1 VRLAT
6 LIRHELDWVVM
17 KAMEKDRSRRY
28 ESVSALAADIKRYL
42 AGDAVLAVPPSA
54 GYRARKFI
62 RRYRGPVVAGA
73 LVTLALVGG
82 LIGTSA
88 GFVNAQRQREVA
100 EKEQTRAQRE
110 KERADENAAEAR
122 AAEELATRR
131 AYAASVMSAATAI
144 SSVQYNT
151 ARAFLEG
158 APERLRGWE
167 WGVLH
172 AKLDSSIR
180 GVATGDTAK
189 SSDPANWSNLRMAPD
204 RRSFF
209 THRLLAKETLKRWDL
224 KTGQLLQTFDAPS
237 DFEGSRVISYAAIS
251 PDGTRLSICPGFLE
265 RGHTAIP
272 AQTWDLATGQR
283 IASSALQT
291 DASMGSHTAI
301 FGDGSRMLVWITG
314 QLSLCSLPGGN
325 VISRCSTEGFPGVY
339 AVFNADES
347 LFTENSSLSPNEL
360 TVRRTST
367 LERVCV
373 LKGHGGIIASA
384 EFSPDSRWLGT
395 AADDSTARVWDLSVS
410 PPTFLVLPHE
420 GSVTNIRF
428 SPDGSSVATI
438 CKDHAIRVWDRAT
451 GALRATFVSDALVCE
466 PLMFVSD
473 GEGGSIVA
481 GLDSDG
487 TVRFWDVTAA
497 DTSVLRRHT
506 TIVSGVR
513 WARGNPAD
521 IVVTS
526 SLDGH
531 GQTFGVAGSNITV
544 RIWDADSGEQVASL
558 PGKLG
563 DMTGCEAVSDDGRFA
578 AFSTGDYDATLQVW
592 SDAASET
599 SGAVLGRTDVMDLS
613 TGEKVFSAPN
623 YRIVDWLCF
632 AADQRSIVLADKST
646 SIQEKKVQLHLLDGR
661 TGEQLRT
668 RSLDKKCLWT
678 FARGPDGRFIAAF
691 PSKLYGSTPADR
703 PNTMLLIDTQT
714 LETIRELDG
723 IDDGQLAIGFS
734 PDGERIVTGG
744 FDGKLHVYNAQTG
757 APLATMSG
765 HRDNVLAIAFSP
777 DGRRI
782 ASGGLDRKVRI
793 WDAKTYDQLA
803 AFSGHEGHIN
813 TLEWQPLPATAEY
826 PAGDWRLFSS
836 SGDST
841 ARVWEPRP
849 IRTRFEA
856 REARKAALGR
866 VEPMVT
872 RLFEELKD
880 ASKVVERIKS
890 DASLSPIDRKTAL
903 QVVLAKSL
911 AAQAAVKH

>member
-1 VRLAT
+1 
-6 LIRHELDWVVM
+6 
-17 KAMEKDRSRRY
+17 
-28 ESVSALAADIKRYL
+28 
-42 AGDAVLAVPPSA
+42 
-54 GYRARKFI
+54 
-62 RRYRGPVVAGA
+62 
-73 LVTLALVGG
+73 
-82 LIGTSA
+82 
-88 GFVNAQRQREVA
+88 
-100 EKEQTRAQRE
+100 
-110 KERADENAAEAR
+110 
-122 AAEELATRR
+122 
-131 AYAASVMSAATAI
+131 
-144 SSVQYNT
+144 
-151 ARAFLEG
+151 
-158 APERLRGWE
+158 
-167 WGVLH
+167 
-172 AKLDSSIR
+172 
-180 GVATGDTAK
+180 
-189 SSDPANWSNLRMAPD
+189 
-204 RRSFF
+204 
-209 THRLLAKETLKRWDL
+209 
-224 KTGQLLQTFDAPS
+224 
-237 DFEGSRVISYAAIS
+237 
-251 PDGTRLSICPGFLE
+251 
-265 RGHTAIP
+265 
-272 AQTWDLATGQR
+272 
-283 IASSALQT
+283 
-291 DASMGSHTAI
+291 
-301 FGDGSRMLVWITG
+301 
-314 QLSLCSLPGGN
+314 
-325 VISRCSTEGFPGVY
+325 
-339 AVFNADES
+339 
-347 LFTENSSLSPNEL
+347 
-360 TVRRTST
+360 
-367 LERVCV
+367 
-373 LKGHGGIIASA
+373 
-384 EFSPDSRWLGT
+384 
-395 AADDSTARVWDLSVS
+395 
-410 PPTFLVLPHE
+410 
-420 GSVTNIRF
+420 
-428 SPDGSSVATI
+428 
-438 CKDHAIRVWDRAT
+438 
-451 GALRATFVSDALVCE
+451 
-466 PLMFVSD
+466 MFVSD

-813 TLEWQPLPATAEY
+813 TLEWQPLPATADH